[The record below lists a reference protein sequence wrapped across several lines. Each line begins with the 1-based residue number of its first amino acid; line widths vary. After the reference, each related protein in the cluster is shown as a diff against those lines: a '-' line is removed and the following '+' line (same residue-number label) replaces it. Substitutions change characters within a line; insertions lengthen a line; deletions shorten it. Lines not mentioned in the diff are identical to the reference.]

1 MEFRAAA
8 IRDIESLTA
17 LINAAFREAESF
29 FIDGDRIDS
38 ESIRTLMGKGQ
49 FLVLEK
55 NGVYGGCVYL
65 ELRGER
71 VYLGLLSVDPK
82 LQGRGIGSALMR
94 AAEEECVKAGCR
106 HMDLKTVNL
115 RSDNRAFYARRG
127 CVETGTEPFPAE
139 LKTKLPCH
147 FVNLSKQLT

>member
-1 MEFRAAA
+1 MKFRVAAS
-8 IRDIESLTA
+8 RDIEGLTA

-38 ESIRTLMGKGQ
+38 ESIRSLMAKGQ
-49 FLVLEK
+49 FLVLEE
-55 NGVYGGCVYL
+55 NAVYRACVYL
-65 ELRGER
+65 EQRGER
-71 VYLGLLSVDPK
+71 AYLGLLSVDPE
-82 LQGRGIGSALMR
+82 LQKRGIGSAVVK

-115 RSDNRAFYARRG
+115 RTDNRAFYKRRG
-127 CVETGTEPFPAE
+127 YVETGTEPFPAD